1 MLSDHLD
8 TVLDRLY
15 ERAFEAGYQKARA
28 ELEPLK
34 QRLDELIR
42 KVDQRREVL
51 R

>member
-1 MLSDHLD
+1 MSSDHLD
-8 TVLDRLY
+8 SVLDNLY
-15 ERAFEAGYQKARA
+15 DKAFKEGYQAAKA

-42 KVDQRREVL
+42 KVDQIREVL

>member
-1 MLSDHLD
+1 MSSDHLD

-34 QRLDELIR
+34 QRLDELIH
-42 KVDQRREVL
+42 KIDLTKEVL
-51 R
+51 K